1 MKYKEERQ
9 SNEKFILD
17 YHLHCQY
24 FVLFFNYEE
33 LNCQRWFL
41 IPRETSDGKTCY
53 LLDQKSE
60 NKKNLK
66 YFIIILQ
73 VFYILCATFDSC
85 CTILTP
91 SRAETTDVSSHLY
104 RLFDI
109 IQPHS
114 NLYNVNCYNNMS
126 TFVVV
131 CFNFF
136 TEYTTSHSK
145 NLQNISFFT

>member
-53 LLDQKSE
+53 LLGQKSE

-114 NLYNVNCYNNMS
+114 NLSDGYGR
-126 TFVVV
+126 
-131 CFNFF
+131 
-136 TEYTTSHSK
+136 TTSYLYTFNTLSAYSYLSDDVVEVNYTYTAK
-145 NLQNISFFT
+145 L